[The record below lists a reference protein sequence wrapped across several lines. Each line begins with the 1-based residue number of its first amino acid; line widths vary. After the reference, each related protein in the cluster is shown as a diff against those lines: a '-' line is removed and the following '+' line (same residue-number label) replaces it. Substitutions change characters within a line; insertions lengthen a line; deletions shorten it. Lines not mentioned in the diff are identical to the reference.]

1 MTRLSSAFL
10 KRPIAHRGYHNKA
23 EGVVENSPSA
33 FAAAIAAGY
42 PIELDL
48 QLSRDGVP
56 MVFHDD
62 VLDRLTKEKGP
73 VRERDASA
81 LEAIGLKDS
90 SDHIPTL
97 AHVLELVGGQ
107 VPLLIELKDQHG
119 QMGKTDGTLERA
131 ALRLLEGYAGAFA
144 LMSFNPH
151 IMAQVAEI
159 APHAPRGLV
168 SSAWRK
174 IDEAHVP
181 VDRRAELAAIPDFER
196 VGADFLS
203 HDHTNLDSPRVEQ
216 LKARGVTILC
226 WTIRSPRQEH
236 VARKVA
242 DNVTF
247 EGYAA

>member
-10 KRPIAHRGYHNKA
+10 TRPIAHRGYHNKA

-48 QLSRDGVP
+48 QLSRDGVA

-62 VLDRLTKEKGP
+62 ALDRLTNESGP
-73 VRERDASA
+73 VRSRDAYV
-81 LEAIGLKDS
+81 LEAIELKGS
-90 SDHIPTL
+90 SDRIPTL
-97 AHVLELVGGQ
+97 SYVLEVVGGQ

-119 QMGKTDGTLERA
+119 QMGKTDGVLERA
-131 ALRLLEGYAGAFA
+131 ALAVLDDYSGAFA

-151 IMAQVAEI
+151 MVAQVAEI
-159 APHAPRGLV
+159 APDVPRGLI

-181 VDRRAELAAIPDFER
+181 VDTRAELAAIPDFER
-196 VGADFLS
+196 IGADFLS

-216 LKARGVTILC
+216 LKARGVPILC
-226 WTIRSPRQEH
+226 WTIRTAQQEH

>member
-10 KRPIAHRGYHNKA
+10 TRPIAHRGYHNKA

-48 QLSRDGVP
+48 QLSRDGVA

-62 VLDRLTKEKGP
+62 ALDRLTNESGP
-73 VRERDASA
+73 VRSRDAYV
-81 LEAIGLKDS
+81 LEAIELKGS
-90 SDHIPTL
+90 SDRIPTL
-97 AHVLELVGGQ
+97 SYVLEVVGGQ

-119 QMGKTDGTLERA
+119 QMGKTDGVLERA
-131 ALRLLEGYAGAFA
+131 ALAVLDDYSGAFA

-151 IMAQVAEI
+151 MVAQVAEI
-159 APHAPRGLV
+159 APDVPRGLI

-196 VGADFLS
+196 IGADFLS

-216 LKARGVTILC
+216 LKARGVPILC
-226 WTIRSPRQEH
+226 WTIRTAQQEH

>member
-10 KRPIAHRGYHNKA
+10 TRPIAHRGYHNKA

-48 QLSRDGVP
+48 QLSRDGVA

-62 VLDRLTKEKGP
+62 ALDRLTNESGP
-73 VRERDASA
+73 VRSRDAYV
-81 LEAIGLKDS
+81 LEAIELKGS
-90 SDHIPTL
+90 SDRIPTL
-97 AHVLELVGGQ
+97 SYVLEVVGGQ

-119 QMGKTDGTLERA
+119 QMGKTDGVLERA
-131 ALRLLEGYAGAFA
+131 ALAVLDDYSGAFA

-151 IMAQVAEI
+151 MVAQVAEI
-159 APHAPRGLV
+159 APDVPRGLI

-196 VGADFLS
+196 IGADFLS

-216 LKARGVTILC
+216 LKARGVPILC
-226 WTIRSPRQEH
+226 WTIRTAQQEH

-242 DNVTF
+242 DNITF